1 MSLSRRE
8 FMRLS
13 CCSAAGAALATGIGR
28 FGLVN
33 AYAQGMSDYKALVC
47 IFLFGGNDGNNMVIP
62 FDNAAYTNYA
72 ALRSILALPQTS
84 ILPIPTNSGA
94 QYALHPRL
102 AGVQNLFNSG
112 HLAIV
117 NNVGML
123 VKPTTRTQYQN
134 RQVPIPANLFSHS
147 DQQAQFQTAV
157 TSGVSNSGWGGRTAD
172 KVVGLNSPA
181 TYPTIISVA
190 GSNIFSTGIDT
201 VPSVVIP
208 GSSSALNGFNSS
220 ASSQARYTAMQQLLT
235 FDTGVS
241 LVQAASGIMSQ
252 AFANSTALAAALAT
266 GTPLATVFPNSGI
279 SNQLKQVAQIIQVR
293 AALGLHRQIFFCSM
307 GGYDTHTNQIT
318 DQDNL
323 LNQLNGGMTAFYN
336 ATLEIGVAPMV
347 TTFTLSDFGRTL
359 QPASGAGSDH
369 GWGSHHFV
377 MGGAVNGGALYG
389 TYPTLALGGP
399 DDSGNAGRWI
409 PTTSLDQYA
418 ATLASW
424 FGVSDVDL
432 ASIFPNLVNFSS
444 PKLTFMM

>member
-8 FMRLS
+8 FLRLS
-13 CCSAAGAALATGIGR
+13 CCAASGAALATGIGR

-33 AYAQGMSDYKALVC
+33 AYAQGMNDYKALVC
-47 IFLFGGNDGNNMVIP
+47 IFLFGGNDGNNLVIP
-62 FDNAAYTNYA
+62 FDGYSNYA
-72 ALRSILALPQTS
+72 ALRTPVLALPQNA
-84 ILPIPTNSGA
+84 ILPITPPSAGA

-102 AGVQNLFNSG
+102 AGIQSLFNG
-112 HLAIV
+112 QHLAIV

-123 VKPTTRTQYQN
+123 VKPTTRAQYQN

-157 TSGVSNSGWGGRTAD
+157 TSGVSSTGWGGRTAD
-172 KVVGLNSPA
+172 KIVGLNAPA
-181 TYPTIISVA
+181 TYPAIISVA
-190 GSNIFSTGIDT
+190 GSNIFSTGVDT
-201 VPSVVIP
+201 APSVVIP
-208 GSSSALNGFNSS
+208 GSSSGLNGISPSS
-220 ASSQARYTAMQQLLT
+220 ARYTAMQQLLT
-235 FDTGVS
+235 FDTGLS
-241 LVQAASGIMSQ
+241 LVQAASGIMTQ
-252 AFANSTALAAALAT
+252 AFANSTALANALAT

-279 SNQLKQVAQIIQVR
+279 GSQLKQVAQIIQVR
-293 AALGLHRQIFFCSM
+293 AALNLHRQIFFCSM
-307 GGYDTHTNQIT
+307 GGYDTHTNQII
-318 DQDNL
+318 DQDSL
-323 LNQLNGGMTAFYN
+323 LNQLNAGMLAFYN
-336 ATLEIGVAPMV
+336 ATVEIGVAPMV

-377 MGGAVNGGALYG
+377 MGGAVKGGDFYG

-399 DDSGNAGRWI
+399 DDTGNAGRWI
-409 PTTSLDQYA
+409 PTISLDQYA

-444 PKLTFMM
+444 PKLAFMM